1 MTTKT
6 GRSLLV
12 GEPVDDKLLEKLNE
26 RLGGLSTSLRT
37 KVSCMTTSSGKE
49 KGEISHADAG
59 VERTSRDVVYV
70 ELIYEGMESTVISLT
85 FYAVP
90 IYGENRAKI
99 SKRFLNLPYEVQ
111 QKTLEFCEEMIDG
124 KLL

>member
-49 KGEISHADAG
+49 KVEVNHADAG
-59 VERTSRDVVYV
+59 TEETSRDLVYI

-85 FYAVP
+85 FYAIP
-90 IYGENRAKI
+90 RYGENRAKI
-99 SKRFLNLPYEVQ
+99 SKKFLNLPYEVQ
-111 QKTLEFCEEMIDG
+111 RTTLQFCEELID
-124 KLL
+124 KKI

>member
-12 GEPVDDKLLEKLNE
+12 GDSVDENLLEELNR
-26 RLGGLSTSLRT
+26 RLGELHDRPKM
-37 KVSCMTTSSGKE
+37 KVSQMTTSSGKE
-49 KGEISHADAG
+49 RGEIRHADAG
-59 VERTSRDVVYV
+59 VEETARDVVYV

-85 FYAVP
+85 FYVVP
-90 IYGENRAKI
+90 VYGENRAKI